1 MLDTAIA
8 VVAATGW
15 VSDWEGVDERDM
27 RSGPIGFVRVERL
40 LALGAAS
47 RASPPCGV
55 VRTEFQ
61 PLLALG
67 GPELLAGAGAGE
79 IRPGARKSASFPSV
93 LPVAEACERRF
104 AGIRVS
110 MRRISCTLR

>member
-1 MLDTAIA
+1 
-8 VVAATGW
+8 
-15 VSDWEGVDERDM
+15 VSDWEGVVEWDI
-27 RSGPIGFVRVERL
+27 RSDPIGLARRAGRL

-47 RASPPCGV
+47 RGFPLCGV

-67 GPELLAGAGAGE
+67 GPELAGAGAGE
-79 IRPGARKSASFPSV
+79 TRPCARKSASFPSG
-93 LPVAEACERRF
+93 LPVAEVCERRF
-104 AGIRVS
+104 AGTRVS